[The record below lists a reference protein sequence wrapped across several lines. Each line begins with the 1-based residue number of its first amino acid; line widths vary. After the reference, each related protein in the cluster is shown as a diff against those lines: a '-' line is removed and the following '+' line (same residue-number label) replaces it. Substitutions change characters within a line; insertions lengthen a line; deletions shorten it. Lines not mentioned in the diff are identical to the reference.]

1 MDDPK
6 QLSGEELTKTR
17 ILTGSIDLFN
27 INILPERYHPK
38 RLRLVGVLPWLL
50 FILLLASLYPSVVV
64 ALEAKNSFNQINS
77 EMVQIQASMEVYQ
90 SASDEAGRL
99 VSEIEAEKLHRDQI
113 LESYQGIDLQGTNWS
128 NTLYQ
133 IENNTPNG
141 ISWTQMSQLE
151 NEIQLEGISNNYPI
165 ILDVVDSL
173 VSLDNIKSVQI
184 ESVDQIVEEEI
195 VFIPPEGG
203 EEILPVP
210 TPLPSY
216 SFTILVLTTVES
228 QP

>member
-6 QLSGEELTKTR
+6 QISGEELTKTR
-17 ILTGSIDLFN
+17 ILTGSMDLFN

-38 RLRLVGVLPWLL
+38 RLRLVAVLPWLL
-50 FILLLASLYPSVVV
+50 LILLLASLYPSVIM

-90 SASDEAGRL
+90 SASDEADRF
-99 VSEIEAEKLHRDQI
+99 VSEIEAAKMHRDQI
-113 LESYQGIDLQGTNWS
+113 LDSYQGIDLPGTNWNDS
-128 NTLYQ
+128 LFE
-133 IENNTPNG
+133 IEEITPSG
-141 ISWTQMSQLE
+141 ISWIQISQEE
-151 NEIQLEGISNNYPI
+151 NEIHLDGIAITYQI
-165 ILDVVDSL
+165 VLDLVDSL
-173 VSLDNIKSVQI
+173 TSMDTAKSVQI
-184 ESVDQIVEEEI
+184 ETIDQIVEEEI

-210 TPLPSY
+210 TSLPSY
-216 SFTILVLTTVES
+216 SFTILVLTTGES